1 MTIHRSDSCHHSS
14 RTVRKQALTFLI
26 RFLTPLAAVALLAA
40 CGSSGSPATSSS
52 AAPSA
57 TMSSNADAAAVTQ
70 VWQSFFSKDTPI
82 AQKESLLENG
92 TTTMKPAVQAFAADP
107 RVGQASATVQKVT
120 FPSSSEADVT
130 YQISLNG
137 APVMGG
143 MAGKAV
149 KVNGNWLVSD
159 STLCGLL
166 QLAASVGGGSGSSG
180 SAGAIPGCS

>member
-1 MTIHRSDSCHHSS
+1 MR
-14 RTVRKQALTFLI
+14 LLI
-26 RFLTPLAAVALLAA
+26 RILTPLTAVALLAA
-40 CGSSGSPATSSS
+40 CGSSGSST
-52 AAPSA
+52 AAPPSA
-57 TMSSNADAAAVTQ
+57 TPSLATSANADTAAVTQ

-82 AQKESLLENG
+82 SQKETLLENG

-120 FPSSSEADVT
+120 FPSSTDADVT

-137 APVMGG
+137 AVVMGG

-166 QLAASVGGGSGSSG
+166 QLAAAGGSSG
-180 SAGAIPGCS
+180 GSSSSAGAIPGCS